1 FYFVVP
7 RQNLP
12 KSLALSPAI
21 RTLEKMQSAA
31 NFPLKWNLS
40 PLVSSSKVQLVNL
53 KQHRKAHA
61 LHCLRSE
68 EHEEKFENSSQDK
81 LGVSSVVKED
91 KHKDIWSLF
100 REAQQNILYLKKQR
114 LAAVEE
120 LEKLKNERVELLEK
134 INQLEEESHI
144 VVKKAD
150 KSSILWELLLRV
162 DSMVLNGLIGTEEAS
177 SMRQL
182 VREHEANISEFPL
195 DVLQQGDAQVLAEL
209 RRFPNK
215 DKRNGLHVIHICT
228 EMDPLVSVGPLASY
242 ITGLSCALQGKGY
255 LVEVILPKYS
265 TLDLE
270 EVEGLRE
277 IEADAYSYFNGQLHA
292 NRIWNGV
299 VSGVGVTLIQPLYY
313 GSMFSRDKVYGYPDD
328 VDRFAYFSRASL
340 DYIAKSG
347 KQPDVLHIH
356 NWQTAIVGPLFWDVF
371 VNQGLEGTRILL
383 TCQGFDSKASHCL
396 VPPEKLELCGLDP
409 ASVHR
414 ADRLQDNTNPQL
426 VNLLKGGI
434 VYSNKVVI
442 MPSSPSEGRTL
453 HRNSIPGLEPT
464 LAVHKE
470 KLCFAPFGLDNS
482 KWDPSIDVYLPQ
494 NYSAEDI
501 RGKSICK
508 VELQRQLGLVED
520 VSTTIVGCIFSEISG
535 VDLESLKSLVRR
547 TAKNDVQFVIM
558 MMNEDQMI
566 IKELEKAQDEIEGGN
581 LKVVTGNNEVVSHLI
596 FAGSDIMLYLN
607 FFQDPLLQ
615 VPLKAL
621 KYGTVP
627 IELNPQTGH
636 VGTHEQEATTTAKI
650 FNSLFGRMS
659 LGQALDLMTL
669 DWICV
674 NDAEKGWEVV
684 GVKDKGSNGERLV
697 LRRSRL
703 CLYFH

>member
-1 FYFVVP
+1 
-7 RQNLP
+7 
-12 KSLALSPAI
+12 
-21 RTLEKMQSAA
+21 MQSAA
-31 NFPLKWNLS
+31 NFPRIWNPS
-40 PLVSSSKVQLVNL
+40 PIGSSSKVQLVNL

-68 EHEEKFENSSQDK
+68 GHEEKLENSSQ
-81 LGVSSVVKED
+81 V
-91 KHKDIWSLF
+91 
-100 REAQQNILYLKKQR
+100 NILYLNKQR

-120 LEKLKNERVELLEK
+120 LEKLKNEKVELLERL
-134 INQLEEESHI
+134 NQLEAESQI
-144 VVKKAD
+144 VIKKD
-150 KSSILWELLLRV
+150 KSSLLWELLLRV

-182 VREHEANISEFPL
+182 VREHQANISEFPL

-209 RRFPNK
+209 RQLPNRG
-215 DKRNGLHVIHICT
+215 KRNGLHVIHICT

-265 TLDLE
+265 TLDLD

-277 IEADAYSYFNGQLHA
+277 IEADAYSYFNGQLYA

-299 VSGVGVTLIQPLYY
+299 VSGVGVTFIQPLYY
-313 GSMFSRDKVYGYPDD
+313 SSMFSRDKVYGYPDD

-371 VNQGLEGTRILL
+371 VNQ
-383 TCQGFDSKASHCL
+383 CL
-396 VPPEKLELCGLDP
+396 VPPERLELCGLDP
-409 ASVHR
+409 ASLHR
-414 ADRLQDNTNPQL
+414 ADRLQDNTNPQM
-426 VNLLKGGI
+426 VNILKGGI

-442 MPSSPSEGRTL
+442 MSSAPSK
-453 HRNSIPGLEPT
+453 SIPGLEPT

-470 KLCFAPFGLDNS
+470 KLFFAPYGLDNS

-494 NYSAEDI
+494 NYSAENLL
-501 RGKSICK
+501 GKSTCK
-508 VELQRQLGLVED
+508 VELQRQLGLEENG
-520 VSTTIVGCIFSEISG
+520 SATIVGCIFSEISG
-535 VDLESLKSLVRR
+535 VDLESLKSIIRSR
-547 TAKNDVQFVIM
+547 KKNDVQFVIM
-558 MMNEDQMI
+558 IMNEDQMI
-566 IKELEKAQDEIEGGN
+566 INEMERTQDEIEGGN
-581 LKVVTGNNEVVSHLI
+581 LKVVTGSNEVVSHLI
-596 FAGSDIMLYLN
+596 YAGSDIMVCLN

-627 IELNPQTGH
+627 IELNPQTGY
-636 VGTHEQEATTTAKI
+636 VGTHEQEATTANFI
-650 FNSLFGRMS
+650 NSLFGRMS
-659 LGQALDLMTL
+659 LDQALDLMKDGRL
-669 DWICV
+669 WKLKIV
-674 NDAEKGWEVV
+674 EAMEK
-684 GVKDKGSNGERLV
+684 D
-697 LRRSRL
+697 L
-703 CLYFH
+703 CCDVHISAYTSIKSL

>member
-1 FYFVVP
+1 
-7 RQNLP
+7 
-12 KSLALSPAI
+12 
-21 RTLEKMQSAA
+21 MQSAA

-383 TCQGFDSKASHCL
+383 TCQGFDSKASHVASFLFFPLCL

-566 IKELEKAQDEIEGGN
+566 IKELEKAQDEIE
-581 LKVVTGNNEVVSHLI
+581 KTRFVTGNNEVVSHLI

-627 IELNPQTGH
+627 IELNPQTGNCFRH

-659 LGQALDLMTL
+659 LGQALDLMKKDGRL
-669 DWICV
+669 WELKIKE
-674 NDAEKGWEVV
+674 AMEK
-684 GVKDKGSNGERLV
+684 D
-697 LRRSRL
+697 L
-703 CLYFH
+703 CCDVHVSAYTSIKNL

>member
-1 FYFVVP
+1 
-7 RQNLP
+7 
-12 KSLALSPAI
+12 
-21 RTLEKMQSAA
+21 MQSAA
-31 NFPLKWNLS
+31 NFPRIWNPS
-40 PLVSSSKVQLVNL
+40 PIGSSSKVQLVNL

-68 EHEEKFENSSQDK
+68 GHEEKLENSSQDK

-91 KHKDIWSLF
+91 KHKDIWNLF
-100 REAQQNILYLKKQR
+100 REAQQNILYLNKQR

-120 LEKLKNERVELLEK
+120 LEKLKNEKVELLERL
-134 INQLEEESHI
+134 NQLEAESQI
-144 VVKKAD
+144 VIKKD
-150 KSSILWELLLRV
+150 KSSLLWELLLRV

-182 VREHEANISEFPL
+182 VREHQANISEFPL

-209 RRFPNK
+209 RQLPNRG
-215 DKRNGLHVIHICT
+215 KRNGLHVIHICT

-265 TLDLE
+265 TLDLD

-277 IEADAYSYFNGQLHA
+277 IEADAYSYFNGQLYA

-299 VSGVGVTLIQPLYY
+299 VSGVGVTFIQPLYY
-313 GSMFSRDKVYGYPDD
+313 SSMFSRDKVYGYPDD

-356 NWQTAIVGPLFWDVF
+356 NWQTAIVGPLD
-371 VNQGLEGTRILL
+371 L
-383 TCQGFDSKASHCL
+383 KCL
-396 VPPEKLELCGLDP
+396 VPPERLELCGLDP
-409 ASVHR
+409 ASLHR
-414 ADRLQDNTNPQL
+414 ADRLQDNTNPQM
-426 VNLLKGGI
+426 VNILKGGI

-442 MPSSPSEGRTL
+442 MSSAPSK
-453 HRNSIPGLEPT
+453 SIPGLEPT

-470 KLCFAPFGLDNS
+470 KLFFAPYGLDNS

-494 NYSAEDI
+494 NYSAENLL
-501 RGKSICK
+501 GKSTCK
-508 VELQRQLGLVED
+508 VELQRQLGLEENG
-520 VSTTIVGCIFSEISG
+520 SATIVGCIFSEISG
-535 VDLESLKSLVRR
+535 VDLESLKSIIRSR
-547 TAKNDVQFVIM
+547 KKNDVQFVIM
-558 MMNEDQMI
+558 IMNEDQMI
-566 IKELEKAQDEIEGGN
+566 INEMERTQDEIEGGN
-581 LKVVTGNNEVVSHLI
+581 LKVVTGSNEVVSHLI
-596 FAGSDIMLYLN
+596 YAGSDIMVCLN

-627 IELNPQTGH
+627 IELNPQTGY
-636 VGTHEQEATTTAKI
+636 VGTHEQEATTANFI
-650 FNSLFGRMS
+650 NSLFGRMS
-659 LGQALDLMTL
+659 LDQALDLMKDGRL
-669 DWICV
+669 WKLKIV
-674 NDAEKGWEVV
+674 EAMEK
-684 GVKDKGSNGERLV
+684 D
-697 LRRSRL
+697 L
-703 CLYFH
+703 CCDVHISAYTSIKSL

>member
-1 FYFVVP
+1 
-7 RQNLP
+7 
-12 KSLALSPAI
+12 
-21 RTLEKMQSAA
+21 MQSAA
-31 NFPLKWNLS
+31 NFPRIWNPS
-40 PLVSSSKVQLVNL
+40 PIGSSSKVQLVNL

-68 EHEEKFENSSQDK
+68 GHEEKLENSSQDK

-91 KHKDIWSLF
+91 KHKDIWNLF
-100 REAQQNILYLKKQR
+100 REAQQNILYLNKQR

-120 LEKLKNERVELLEK
+120 LEKLKNEKVELLERL
-134 INQLEEESHI
+134 NQLEAESQI
-144 VVKKAD
+144 VIKKD
-150 KSSILWELLLRV
+150 KSSLLWELLLRV

-182 VREHEANISEFPL
+182 VREHQANISEFPL

-209 RRFPNK
+209 RQLPNRG
-215 DKRNGLHVIHICT
+215 KRNGLHVIHICT

-265 TLDLE
+265 TLDLD

-277 IEADAYSYFNGQLHA
+277 IEADAYSYFNGQLYA

-299 VSGVGVTLIQPLYY
+299 VSGVGVTFIQPLYY
-313 GSMFSRDKVYGYPDD
+313 SSMFSRDKVYGYPDD

-371 VNQGLEGTRILL
+371 VNQ
-383 TCQGFDSKASHCL
+383 CL
-396 VPPEKLELCGLDP
+396 VPPERLELCGLDP
-409 ASVHR
+409 ASLHR
-414 ADRLQDNTNPQL
+414 ADRLQDNTNPQM
-426 VNLLKGGI
+426 VNILKGGI

-442 MPSSPSEGRTL
+442 MSSAPSK
-453 HRNSIPGLEPT
+453 SIPGLEPT

-470 KLCFAPFGLDNS
+470 KLFFAPYGLDNS

-494 NYSAEDI
+494 NYSAENLL
-501 RGKSICK
+501 GKSTCK
-508 VELQRQLGLVED
+508 VELQRQLGLEENG
-520 VSTTIVGCIFSEISG
+520 SATIVGCIFSEISG
-535 VDLESLKSLVRR
+535 VDLESLKSIIRSR
-547 TAKNDVQFVIM
+547 KKNDVQFVIM
-558 MMNEDQMI
+558 IMNEDQMI
-566 IKELEKAQDEIEGGN
+566 INEMERTQDEIEGGN
-581 LKVVTGNNEVVSHLI
+581 LKVVTGSNEVVSHLI
-596 FAGSDIMLYLN
+596 YAGSDIMVCLN

-627 IELNPQTGH
+627 IELNPQTGY
-636 VGTHEQEATTTAKI
+636 VGTHEQEATTANFI
-650 FNSLFGRMS
+650 NSLFGRMS
-659 LGQALDLMTL
+659 LDQALDLMKDGRL
-669 DWICV
+669 WKLKIV
-674 NDAEKGWEVV
+674 EAMEK
-684 GVKDKGSNGERLV
+684 D
-697 LRRSRL
+697 L
-703 CLYFH
+703 CCDVHISAYTSIKSL

>member
-1 FYFVVP
+1 M
-7 RQNLP
+7 
-12 KSLALSPAI
+12 
-21 RTLEKMQSAA
+21 MQSVA
-31 NFPLKWNLS
+31 NFPLIPNLS
-40 PLVSSSKVQLVNL
+40 LLGSSSKVQLVNL
-53 KQHRKAHA
+53 EHRKAHA

-68 EHEEKFENSSQDK
+68 GKEEFETSSQEK

-100 REAQQNILYLKKQR
+100 REAQQNILYLNKQR

-120 LEKLKNERVELLEK
+120 LEKLKNEKDELLER
-134 INQLEEESHI
+134 IDQLEEESQI
-144 VVKKAD
+144 VIKKD
-150 KSSILWELLLRV
+150 KSSLLWELLLRI
-162 DSMVLNGLIGTEEAS
+162 DSMVINGLIGIKEGS

-182 VREHEANISEFPL
+182 VREHEGNISEFPL
-195 DVLQQGDAQVLAEL
+195 DVLQQGDAKVLAEL
-209 RRFPNK
+209 RQFPNK
-215 DKRNGLHVIHICT
+215 GKRNGLHVIHICT

-242 ITGLSCALQGKGY
+242 ITGLSCALQRKGY

-265 TLDLE
+265 TLDLD

-299 VSGVGVTLIQPLYY
+299 VSGIGVTLIQPLYY
-313 GSMFSRDKVYGYPDD
+313 VSMFSRDKVYGYPDD

-371 VNQGLEGTRILL
+371 VNQSL
-383 TCQGFDSKASHCL
+383 CGFCRDLKCL

-409 ASVHR
+409 ASLHR
-414 ADRLQDNTNPQL
+414 DDRLQDNTNPHV
-426 VNLLKGGI
+426 VNILKGGI

-442 MPSSPSEGRTL
+442 MSSSPSEGRTL
-453 HRNSIPGLEPT
+453 HHKSIPCLETT
-464 LAVHKE
+464 LSVHKE
-470 KLCFAPFGLDNS
+470 KLFYAPFGLDNS
-482 KWDPSIDVYLPQ
+482 IWDPSIDVYLPE
-494 NYSAEDI
+494 NYSAEDL

-520 VSTTIVGCIFSEISG
+520 ASTTIVGCIFSEISG
-535 VDLESLKSLVRR
+535 VDLESLKSLVRN
-547 TAKNDVQFVIM
+547 AKKKHVQFVIM
-558 MMNEDQMI
+558 IMNEDQMI
-566 IKELEKAQDEIEGGN
+566 IKELERTRDEIEGGN
-581 LKVVTGNNEVVSHLI
+581 LKVVTGNNEAVSHLI
-596 FAGSDIMLYLN
+596 FAGSDIILCLN

-621 KYGTVP
+621 KYGAAP

-636 VGTHEQEATTTAKI
+636 VGTHEQEATTANFI
-650 FNSLFGRMS
+650 NSLFGRMS
-659 LGQALDLMTL
+659 LDQALDLIKKDGSL
-669 DWICV
+669 
-674 NDAEKGWEVV
+674 WELKIMEAMA
-684 GVKDKGSNGERLV
+684 KD
-697 LRRSRL
+697 L
-703 CLYFH
+703 CCDVHVSAYTSIKNL

>member
-1 FYFVVP
+1 
-7 RQNLP
+7 
-12 KSLALSPAI
+12 
-21 RTLEKMQSAA
+21 MQSAA
-31 NFPLKWNLS
+31 NFPRIWNPS
-40 PLVSSSKVQLVNL
+40 PIGSSSKVQLVNL

-68 EHEEKFENSSQDK
+68 GHEEKLENSSQDK

-91 KHKDIWSLF
+91 KHKDIWNLF
-100 REAQQNILYLKKQR
+100 REAQQNILYLNKQR

-120 LEKLKNERVELLEK
+120 LEKLKNEKVELLERL
-134 INQLEEESHI
+134 NQLEAESQI
-144 VVKKAD
+144 VIKKD
-150 KSSILWELLLRV
+150 KSSLLWELLLRV

-182 VREHEANISEFPL
+182 VREHQANISEFPL

-209 RRFPNK
+209 RQLPNRG
-215 DKRNGLHVIHICT
+215 KRNGLHVIHICT

-265 TLDLE
+265 TLDLD

-277 IEADAYSYFNGQLHA
+277 IEADAYSYFNGQLYA

-299 VSGVGVTLIQPLYY
+299 VSGVGVTFIQPLYY
-313 GSMFSRDKVYGYPDD
+313 SSMFSRDKVYGYPDD

-383 TCQGFDSKASHCL
+383 SCQGFDSKCL
-396 VPPEKLELCGLDP
+396 VPPERLELCGLDP
-409 ASVHR
+409 ASLHR
-414 ADRLQDNTNPQL
+414 ADRLQDNTNPQM
-426 VNLLKGGI
+426 VNILKGGI

-442 MPSSPSEGRTL
+442 MSSAPSK
-453 HRNSIPGLEPT
+453 SIPGLEPT

-470 KLCFAPFGLDNS
+470 KLFFAPYGLDNS

-494 NYSAEDI
+494 NYSAENLL
-501 RGKSICK
+501 GKSTCK
-508 VELQRQLGLVED
+508 VELQRQLGLEENG
-520 VSTTIVGCIFSEISG
+520 SATIVGCIFSEISG
-535 VDLESLKSLVRR
+535 VDLESLKSIIRSR
-547 TAKNDVQFVIM
+547 KKNDVQFVIM
-558 MMNEDQMI
+558 IMNEDQMI
-566 IKELEKAQDEIEGGN
+566 INEMERTQDEIEGGN
-581 LKVVTGNNEVVSHLI
+581 LKVVTGSNEVVSHLI
-596 FAGSDIMLYLN
+596 YAGSDIMVCLN

-627 IELNPQTGH
+627 IELNPQTGY
-636 VGTHEQEATTTAKI
+636 VGTHEQEATTANFI
-650 FNSLFGRMS
+650 NSLFGRMS
-659 LGQALDLMTL
+659 LDQALDLMVSNISTFK
-669 DWICV
+669 
-674 NDAEKGWEVV
+674 EGWEVV
-684 GVKDKGSNGERLV
+684 EVKDSGSNGERLV
-697 LRRSRL
+697 L
-703 CLYFH
+703 

>member
-1 FYFVVP
+1 
-7 RQNLP
+7 
-12 KSLALSPAI
+12 
-21 RTLEKMQSAA
+21 MQSAA
-31 NFPLKWNLS
+31 NFPVIWNLS
-40 PLVSSSKVQLVNL
+40 PLGSSSSKVQLVNL
-53 KQHRKAHA
+53 KQHRNKAHS
-61 LHCLRSE
+61 LRCLRSKGNE
-68 EHEEKFENSSQDK
+68 EEFENSSQDK

-100 REAQQNILYLKKQR
+100 REAQQNILYLNKQR

-120 LEKLKNERVELLEK
+120 LEKLKNEKVELLERL
-134 INQLEEESHI
+134 NQLEAEI
-144 VVKKAD
+144 QIIIKKD
-150 KSSILWELLLRV
+150 KSSLLWELLLRI
-162 DSMVLNGLIGTEEAS
+162 DSMVINGLIGTEEAS

-195 DVLQQGDAQVLAEL
+195 DVLQQGDDAQVLAEL

-215 DKRNGLHVIHICT
+215 GKRNGLHVIHICT

-265 TLDLE
+265 TLDLDQ
-270 EVEGLRE
+270 VEGLRE
-277 IEADAYSYFNGQLHA
+277 IEAVTYSYFDGQLHA

-383 TCQGFDSKASHCL
+383 TCQGFVSKCL

-409 ASVHR
+409 ASLHR
-414 ADRLQDNTNPQL
+414 ADRLQDNTNPQV
-426 VNLLKGGI
+426 VNILKGGI

-442 MPSSPSEGRTL
+442 MPSSPSEGSTL
-453 HRNSIPGLEPT
+453 HRKSIPGLEPT

-470 KLCFAPFGLDNS
+470 KLCFAPFALDNS
-482 KWDPSIDVYLPQ
+482 KWDPSIDVYLPE
-494 NYSAEDI
+494 NYSADDL
-501 RGKSICK
+501 RGKSTCK

-520 VSTTIVGCIFSEISG
+520 ASTTIVGCIFSEISD
-535 VDLESLKSLVRR
+535 VDLESLKSLVRS
-547 TAKNDVQFVIM
+547 TKKNDVQFVIM
-558 MMNEDQMI
+558 MMDEDQMMI
-566 IKELEKAQDEIEGGN
+566 IKELERTDEGGN
-581 LKVVTGNNEVVSHLI
+581 LRVVKGSNEAVSHLI
-596 FAGSDIMLYLN
+596 IAGSDIMLCIN

-621 KYGTVP
+621 KYGTAP
-627 IELNPQTGH
+627 IELNPQTMH
-636 VGTHEQEATTTAKI
+636 VGGTHEQEATTTAK
-650 FNSLFGRMS
+650 FYNSLFGRMS
-659 LGQALDLMTL
+659 LGQALDLMKKDGRL
-669 DWICV
+669 WELKIME
-674 NDAEKGWEVV
+674 AMEKDLCCDVHVSAYTSIKEP
-684 GVKDKGSNGERLV
+684 VKKKI
-697 LRRSRL
+697 
-703 CLYFH
+703 

>member
-1 FYFVVP
+1 
-7 RQNLP
+7 
-12 KSLALSPAI
+12 
-21 RTLEKMQSAA
+21 MQSAA
-31 NFPLKWNLS
+31 NFPRIWNPS
-40 PLVSSSKVQLVNL
+40 PIGSSSKVQLVNL

-68 EHEEKFENSSQDK
+68 GHEEKLENSSQDK

-91 KHKDIWSLF
+91 KHKDIWNLF
-100 REAQQNILYLKKQR
+100 REAQQNILYLNKQR

-120 LEKLKNERVELLEK
+120 LEKLKNEKVELLERL
-134 INQLEEESHI
+134 NQLEAESQI
-144 VVKKAD
+144 VIKKAD
-150 KSSILWELLLRV
+150 KSSLLWELLLRV

-182 VREHEANISEFPL
+182 VREHQANISEFPL

-209 RRFPNK
+209 RQLPNRG
-215 DKRNGLHVIHICT
+215 KRNGLHVIHICT

-265 TLDLE
+265 TLDLD

-277 IEADAYSYFNGQLHA
+277 IEADAYSYFNGQLYA

-299 VSGVGVTLIQPLYY
+299 VSGVGVTFIQPLYY
-313 GSMFSRDKVYGYPDD
+313 SSMFSRDKVYGYPDD

-383 TCQGFDSKASHCL
+383 SCQGFDSKASYLCLFSFFFFLFFPLCFIHSSLARYGLKLCL
-396 VPPEKLELCGLDP
+396 VPPERLELCGLDP
-409 ASVHR
+409 ASLHR
-414 ADRLQDNTNPQL
+414 ADRLQDNTNPQM
-426 VNLLKGGI
+426 VNILKGGI

-442 MPSSPSEGRTL
+442 MSSAPSK
-453 HRNSIPGLEPT
+453 SIPGLEPT

-470 KLCFAPFGLDNS
+470 KLFFAPYGLDNS

-494 NYSAEDI
+494 NYSAENLL
-501 RGKSICK
+501 GKSTCK
-508 VELQRQLGLVED
+508 VELQRQLGLEENG
-520 VSTTIVGCIFSEISG
+520 SATIVGCIFSEISG
-535 VDLESLKSLVRR
+535 VDLESLKSIIRSR
-547 TAKNDVQFVIM
+547 KKNDVQFVIM
-558 MMNEDQMI
+558 IMNEDQMI
-566 IKELEKAQDEIEGGN
+566 INEMERTQDEIEGGN
-581 LKVVTGNNEVVSHLI
+581 LKVVTGSNEVVSHLI
-596 FAGSDIMLYLN
+596 YAGSDIMVCLN

-627 IELNPQTGH
+627 IELNPQTGY
-636 VGTHEQEATTTAKI
+636 VGTHEQEATTANFI
-650 FNSLFGRMS
+650 NSLFGRMS
-659 LGQALDLMTL
+659 LDQALDLMKDGRL
-669 DWICV
+669 WKLKIV
-674 NDAEKGWEVV
+674 EAMEK
-684 GVKDKGSNGERLV
+684 D
-697 LRRSRL
+697 L
-703 CLYFH
+703 CCDVHISAYTSIKSL

>member
-1 FYFVVP
+1 
-7 RQNLP
+7 
-12 KSLALSPAI
+12 
-21 RTLEKMQSAA
+21 MQSAA
-31 NFPLKWNLS
+31 NFPLIRNLS
-40 PLVSSSKVQLVNL
+40 PLESSSKVQLVNL
-53 KQHRKAHA
+53 KQHRKAHH

-68 EHEEKFENSSQDK
+68 GREEFENSSQEK
-81 LGVSSVVKED
+81 LGVSSVIKED
-91 KHKDIWSLF
+91 KPKDIWNLF
-100 REAQQNILYLKKQR
+100 REAQQNILYLNKQR
-114 LAAVEE
+114 LAAIEE
-120 LEKLKNERVELLEK
+120 LEKLKNEKDELLER
-134 INQLEEESHI
+134 INQLEEESQI
-144 VVKKAD
+144 VIKKD
-150 KSSILWELLLRV
+150 KSSLLWELLLRI
-162 DSMVLNGLIGTEEAS
+162 DSMVVNGLIGVEEAS

-182 VREHEANISEFPL
+182 VRQHEGNISEFPF
-195 DVLQQGDAQVLAEL
+195 DVLEQGDAQVLAEL

-215 DKRNGLHVIHICT
+215 GKRNGLHVIHICT

-242 ITGLSCALQGKGY
+242 ITGLSSALQGKGY

-265 TLDLE
+265 TLDLD

-277 IEADAYSYFNGQLHA
+277 IEADVYSYFNSQLHA

-299 VSGVGVTLIQPLYY
+299 VSGIGVTLIQPLYY

-383 TCQGFDSKASHCL
+383 TCQGFDSKCL

-409 ASVHR
+409 ASLHR
-414 ADRLQDNTNPQL
+414 DDRLQDNTNPQV
-426 VNLLKGGI
+426 VNILKGGI

-442 MPSSPSEGRTL
+442 MSSSPSEGRTL
-453 HRNSIPGLEPT
+453 HYKSIPGLQPT

-470 KLCFAPFGLDNS
+470 KLFFAPFGLDYS
-482 KWDPSIDVYLPQ
+482 RWDPSIDVYLPE
-494 NYSAEDI
+494 NYSAEDL

-520 VSTTIVGCIFSEISG
+520 ASTTIVGCIFSAISD
-535 VDLESLKSLVRR
+535 VDLERLKSLVRS
-547 TAKNDVQFVIM
+547 TEKDDVQFVIM
-558 MMNEDQMI
+558 IMNEDQMI
-566 IKELEKAQDEIEGGN
+566 IMELERAQDETEGGN
-581 LKVVTGNNEVVSHLI
+581 LKVVTGSSEAVSHLI
-596 FAGSDIMLYLN
+596 YAGADIMLCLN

-621 KYGTVP
+621 KYGTAP

-636 VGTHEQEATTTAKI
+636 VGTHEREATTANFI
-650 FNSLFGRMS
+650 NSLFGRMS
-659 LGQALDLMTL
+659 LGQALDLIKEDQNL
-669 DWICV
+669 
-674 NDAEKGWEVV
+674 WELKITEAMK
-684 GVKDKGSNGERLV
+684 KD
-697 LRRSRL
+697 L
-703 CLYFH
+703 CCDVHISAYTSIKSL

>member
-1 FYFVVP
+1 
-7 RQNLP
+7 
-12 KSLALSPAI
+12 
-21 RTLEKMQSAA
+21 MQSAA
-31 NFPLKWNLS
+31 NFPRIWNPS
-40 PLVSSSKVQLVNL
+40 PIGSSSKVQLVNL

-68 EHEEKFENSSQDK
+68 GHEEKLENSSQDK

-91 KHKDIWSLF
+91 KHKDIWNLF
-100 REAQQNILYLKKQR
+100 REAQQNILYLNKQR

-120 LEKLKNERVELLEK
+120 LEKLKNEKVELLERL
-134 INQLEEESHI
+134 NQLEAESQI
-144 VVKKAD
+144 VIKKD
-150 KSSILWELLLRV
+150 KSSLLWELLLRV

-182 VREHEANISEFPL
+182 VREHQANISEFPL

-209 RRFPNK
+209 RQLPNRG
-215 DKRNGLHVIHICT
+215 KRNGLHVIHICT

-265 TLDLE
+265 TLDLD

-299 VSGVGVTLIQPLYY
+299 VSGVGVTFIQPLYY
-313 GSMFSRDKVYGYPDD
+313 SSMFSRDKVYGYPDD

-371 VNQGLEGTRILL
+371 VNQ
-383 TCQGFDSKASHCL
+383 CL
-396 VPPEKLELCGLDP
+396 VPPERLELCGLDP
-409 ASVHR
+409 ASLHR
-414 ADRLQDNTNPQL
+414 ADRLQDNTNPQM
-426 VNLLKGGI
+426 VNILKGGI

-442 MPSSPSEGRTL
+442 MSSAPSK
-453 HRNSIPGLEPT
+453 SIPGLEPT

-470 KLCFAPFGLDNS
+470 KLFFAPYGLDNS

-494 NYSAEDI
+494 NYSAENLL
-501 RGKSICK
+501 GKSTCK
-508 VELQRQLGLVED
+508 VELQRQLGLEENG
-520 VSTTIVGCIFSEISG
+520 SATIVGCIFSEISG
-535 VDLESLKSLVRR
+535 VDLESLKSIIRSR
-547 TAKNDVQFVIM
+547 KKNDVQFVIM
-558 MMNEDQMI
+558 IMNEDQMI
-566 IKELEKAQDEIEGGN
+566 INEMERTQDEIEGGN
-581 LKVVTGNNEVVSHLI
+581 LKVVTGSNEVVSHLI
-596 FAGSDIMLYLN
+596 YAGSDIMVCLN

-627 IELNPQTGH
+627 IELNPQTGY
-636 VGTHEQEATTTAKI
+636 VGTHEQEATTANFI
-650 FNSLFGRMS
+650 NSLFGRMS
-659 LGQALDLMTL
+659 LDQALDLMKDGRL
-669 DWICV
+669 WKLKIV
-674 NDAEKGWEVV
+674 EAMEK
-684 GVKDKGSNGERLV
+684 D
-697 LRRSRL
+697 L
-703 CLYFH
+703 CCDVHISAYTSIKSL